1 LCAAIVVVSFFYY
14 TDPACPHSW
23 ASEPARRRLER
34 EFAGSV
40 SITYVMGGLAREFD
54 RPLED
59 LRRWLEAAAASSM
72 PIDPRLWLDAP
83 PRGSYPACIAVC
95 AAAEQDLGGAYLR
108 RAREAMAFEGRR
120 LDHADPLTELARDV
134 PGLDVEHFK
143 IDLSSNAMVE
153 AFGADLDR
161 TRSGESVLPRL
172 EAVGSGEESPTVVTG
187 PDLLDP
193 DAWTRAAVAAG
204 ARPVGEAPP
213 GVESALRAH
222 GRLATP
228 EVAAVCGLPGPRA
241 AAELWRLAGEWRVRP
256 ERHLSGE
263 TWSLA

>member
-1 LCAAIVVVSFFYY
+1 
-14 TDPACPHSW
+14 
-23 ASEPARRRLER
+23 LER

-40 SITYVMGGLAREFD
+40 SITYVMGGLAREFEH
-54 RPLED
+54 PLED
-59 LRRWLEAAAASSM
+59 LRRWLEAAAAASM

-95 AAAEQDLGGAYLR
+95 AAAEQDLAGAYLR

-120 LDHADPLTELARDV
+120 LDHGDPLTELARDV
-134 PGLDVEHFK
+134 SGLDVERFK
-143 IDLSSNAMVE
+143 VDLSSNAMME

-161 TRSGESVLPRL
+161 TRSGEAVMPRL
-172 EAVGSGEESPTVVTG
+172 EVVGSGEENPTVIAG

-193 DAWTRAAVAAG
+193 DSWTRAALAAG
-204 ARPVGEAPP
+204 ASPTGEAAPD
-213 GVESALRAH
+213 VEQALRTH

-228 EVAAVCGLPGPRA
+228 EIAADCGLAGPRA
-241 AAELWRLAGEWRVRP
+241 AAELWRLAAEWRVRP

-263 TWSLA
+263 TWQLA